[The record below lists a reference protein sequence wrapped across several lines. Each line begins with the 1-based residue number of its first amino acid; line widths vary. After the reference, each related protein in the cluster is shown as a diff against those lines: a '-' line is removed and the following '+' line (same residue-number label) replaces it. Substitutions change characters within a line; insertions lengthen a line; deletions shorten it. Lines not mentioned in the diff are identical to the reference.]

1 MKLNLDT
8 TGRQILDA
16 RELLG
21 LSLSALA
28 TRAGINRVAI
38 RLYEAAGDNP
48 PDAHTSALRRLAH
61 YFESAGIEF
70 RPDGTTFLQRGVPL
84 DHKAIHAEVR
94 A

>member
-8 TGRQILDA
+8 PGRQIFDA

-28 TRAGINRVAI
+28 ARAGINRVSI
-38 RLYEAAGDNP
+38 RLYEAAGDSP
-48 PDAHTSALRRLAH
+48 PDAQTSVLRRLAH
-61 YFESAGIEF
+61 YFETAGIEF
-70 RPDGTTFLQRGVPL
+70 RDDGTVFLAKATPL
-84 DHKAIHAEVR
+84 DRKAIHAEVR

>member
-8 TGRQILDA
+8 TGRQIFDA

-28 TRAGINRVAI
+28 ARAGINRVAI
-38 RLYEAAGDNP
+38 RLYEAAGDSP

-70 RPDGTTFLQRGVPL
+70 RPDGVFLERALPL
-84 DHKAIHAEVR
+84 NRKLVHSEAR